1 MGASKRR
8 RGVDGW
14 RVLLGRFAIS
24 GLTVQAFCQ
33 REGISPVSFYR
44 WRSQLAGTAVAAVP
58 VASALPMAAVEFVDL
73 GPLGAPP
80 AARSRVELHLDLGE
94 GLVLH
99 LVRG

>member
-14 RVLLGRFAIS
+14 RALLGRFAGS

-33 REGISPVSFYR
+33 REAISAVSFYR
-44 WRSQLAGTAVAAVP
+44 WRSQLSGASTELAAVACP
-58 VASALPMAAVEFVDL
+58 SPTAAAGFVDL
-73 GPLGAPP
+73 GPLGAPSV
-80 AARSRVELHLDLGE
+80 ARSRVELRLDLGE